1 MDPVSTAAELDAL
14 YAELPTID
22 CQGHCWDS
30 CGPIF
35 TSTAEHDR
43 IAKAGVEIRQGS
55 FLRDGPSLCPA
66 LGMFHQCTVYDIR
79 PMICRLWGL
88 SRRLRCNYGCQ
99 PSRVLS
105 EPEMYEL
112 LARAFDISGQHD
124 DAAMTR
130 LATLPEN
137 QEHLR
142 QAHAFIDEETEA
154 KWREI
159 GGHR

>member
-1 MDPVSTAAELDAL
+1 VNRAAELDAL

-22 CQGHCWDS
+22 CQGMCWDS

-35 TSTAEHDR
+35 TSNAEHDR
-43 IAKAGVEIRQGS
+43 IAEAGVDIAQGS

-66 LGMFHQCTVYDIR
+66 LTMLHQCSVYEIR

-88 SRRLRCNYGCQ
+88 SRRLRCNYGCK

-112 LARAFDISGQHD
+112 LARAFDISGQPK

-137 QEHLR
+137 QERMR
-142 QAHAFIDEETEA
+142 QAHAYIDDETEL
-154 KWREI
+154 KWREL
-159 GGHR
+159 GGRR